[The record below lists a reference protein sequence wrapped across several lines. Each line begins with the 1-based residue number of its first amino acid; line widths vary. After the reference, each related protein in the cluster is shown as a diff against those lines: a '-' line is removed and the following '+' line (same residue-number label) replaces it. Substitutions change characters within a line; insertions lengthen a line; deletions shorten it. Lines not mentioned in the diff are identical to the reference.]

1 MAAPTADVA
10 VYKEALILL
19 GTAGV
24 VVPIVHKLKVSPILA
39 YLIAGLVLGPH
50 LLGALAW
57 QVPALRWVTVQ
68 RTEDLHW
75 LGELGV
81 VALLF
86 LIGIELSFQRL
97 YTMRKLVFGLG
108 VMQVLVTSLVIGGI
122 ARLLGS
128 APSAAMLIGLALALS
143 STAIG
148 VEILSRQD
156 RLKSTTG
163 RTAFA
168 VLLLQDLAV
177 VPILFLVG
185 MLTRRTDMPLLNGLG
200 SAMLEAAVVLTVIV
214 VAGTFLLRPL
224 FRLVASTGSI
234 ELFTATTLFV
244 AVGTS
249 VLTAATGMS
258 MALGAFVS
266 GLLLAETEF
275 RRAIEAVMEPF
286 KGLLLGVFF
295 FSVGMSID
303 LSAISAAPLLVV
315 GGALALILVKAVIF
329 FPLARIAGLSEPVSL
344 ESALLLSSGGEFA
357 FIILGLAGSGG
368 IIPDALG
375 SSLLAMV
382 ALSMAGLPLIAL
394 LGRRLAR
401 SQAHSAATAAEL
413 SAEPPSDEAARTIV
427 VGYGRVG
434 ELVSSML
441 AVHSE
446 PYIAVDAYVQAVVSG
461 RSRSAPVYFGDAKS
475 PAFLRR
481 CGVDKAKALVVTINN
496 RDEIDR
502 IVTAARALRSDLPI
516 IARAKDANHAQHL
529 YAEGVMDAVPE
540 TIEASLQLSEAAL
553 VAIGVP
559 AGPVI
564 ASIHEKRDEFRALL
578 KPVATDGTTRET
590 RGIRPKRL
598 RRI

>member
-39 YLIAGLVLGPH
+39 YLVAGLVLGPH

-108 VMQVLVTSLVIGGI
+108 AMQVLVTSLVIGGI
-122 ARLLGS
+122 ARLLGI

-148 VEILSRQD
+148 VEILSKQD
-156 RLKSTTG
+156 RLKSSTG
-163 RTAFA
+163 RATFA

-249 VLTAATGMS
+249 VATAAAGMS

-275 RRAIEAVMEPF
+275 RRAIEAVMDPF

-303 LSAISAAPLLVV
+303 LSAIADAPFLVV
-315 GGALALILVKAVIF
+315 GGALALVLVKAVIF
-329 FPLARIAGLSEPVSL
+329 FPLARMAGLSEPVSL

-357 FIILGLAGSGG
+357 FIILGLANSGG

-382 ALSMAGLPLIAL
+382 ALSMAALPVIASI
-394 LGRRLAR
+394 GRRVARRRAQSPSAVPELA
-401 SQAHSAATAAEL
+401 
-413 SAEPPSDEAARTIV
+413 AEPPADEAPRTIV

-441 AVHSE
+441 ARHQQPFLALDS
-446 PYIAVDAYVQAVVSG
+446 YVQAVVSG
-461 RSRSAPVYFGDAKS
+461 RGTGAPVYFGDAKS
-475 PAFLRR
+475 AALLRR
-481 CGVDKAKALVVTINN
+481 CGIDKARALVITINN

-502 IVTAARALRSDLPI
+502 IVIAARALRPDLPI
-516 IARAKDANHAQHL
+516 IARARDATHAQHL

-559 AGPVI
+559 TGPVI

-578 KPVATDGTTRET
+578 KPVTADGAVRET
-590 RGIRPKRL
+590 RGIRPKRM

>member
-1 MAAPTADVA
+1 MAAAPDVA
-10 VYKEALILL
+10 TYKEALILL

-24 VVPIVHKLKVSPILA
+24 VVPLVHKLKVSPILA
-39 YLIAGLVLGPH
+39 YLVAGVVLGPH
-50 LLGALAW
+50 LLGALASK
-57 QVPALRWVTVQ
+57 VPLLQWVTVQ
-68 RTEDLHW
+68 RTQDLNW

-97 YTMRKLVFGLG
+97 YTMRKLMLGLG
-108 VMQVLVTSLVIGGI
+108 VLQVLVASLVIGGL
-122 ARLLGS
+122 ARLLGV

-156 RLKSTTG
+156 RLTSSTG
-163 RTAFA
+163 RATFA

-185 MLTRRTDMPLLNGLG
+185 ILTRQTDVPLLSGVG
-200 SAMLEAAVVLTVIV
+200 SAILEAAVVLTVIV
-214 VAGTFLLRPL
+214 VAGMFLLRPL
-224 FRLVASTGSI
+224 FRLVAATGSI
-234 ELFTATTLFV
+234 DLFTATALFV

-249 VLTAATGMS
+249 VATAAAGMS
-258 MALGAFVS
+258 MALGAFVA

-303 LSAISAAPLLVV
+303 LGVIIASPILVI
-315 GGALALILVKAVIF
+315 GGAVALVLLKAALF
-329 FPLARIAGLSEPVSL
+329 YPLARISGLSAPVSL
-344 ESALLLSSGGEFA
+344 ESALLLCAGGEFA
-357 FIILGLAGSGG
+357 FIILGLASAGR
-368 IIPDALG
+368 IIPDGLA

-382 ALSMAGLPLIAL
+382 ALSMAALPVIAIL
-394 LGRRLAR
+394 ARRLVVDRAR
-401 SQAHSAATAAEL
+401 DQHAALEL
-413 SAEPPSDEAARTIV
+413 AAEPPGHDAARTIV

-434 ELVSSML
+434 ELVASML
-441 AVHSE
+441 AVHKE
-446 PYIAVDAYVQAVVSG
+446 PFIAVDSYVQAVVSG
-461 RSRSAPVYFGDAKS
+461 RNRGAPVYYGDAKS
-475 PAFLRR
+475 TAFLHK
-481 CGVDKAKALVVTINN
+481 CGVDKAKALIITING

-502 IVTAARALRSDLPI
+502 IVTAARALRPELPI
-516 IARAKDANHAQHL
+516 IARAKDAAHAQHL

-553 VAIGVP
+553 VALGVP
-559 AGPVI
+559 TGPVI
-564 ASIHEKRDEFRALL
+564 ASIHEKRDEFRAML
-578 KPVATDGTTRET
+578 KPVNADGTAREA
-590 RGIRPKRL
+590 RGIQSKRL
-598 RRI
+598 RRR

>member
-39 YLIAGLVLGPH
+39 YLVAGLVLGPH

-57 QVPALRWVTVQ
+57 QIPALSWVTVQ

-108 VMQVLVTSLVIGGI
+108 VLQVLVSSLIIGGI
-122 ARLLGS
+122 ARLLGV

-156 RLKSTTG
+156 RLKSSTG

-185 MLTRRTDMPLLNGLG
+185 MMTRRSDMPLLNGLG

-249 VLTAATGMS
+249 VLTAAAGMS

-275 RRAIEAVMEPF
+275 RRAIEAVMDPF

-303 LSAISAAPLLVV
+303 LGAIIDAPLLVI
-315 GGALALILVKAVIF
+315 GGALALVLIKAVIF
-329 FPLARIAGLSEPVSL
+329 FLLARSSGLSEPVSI

-357 FIILGLAGSGG
+357 FIILGLAMAGG

-382 ALSMAGLPLIAL
+382 ALSMAALPVIAVAA
-394 LGRRLAR
+394 RRLASHR
-401 SQAHSAATAAEL
+401 DRAQQSVPEAL
-413 SAEPPSDEAARTIV
+413 AEPPGDEAPRTV
-427 VGYGRVG
+427 VIGYGRVG

-441 AVHSE
+441 ATHGQ
-446 PYIAVDAYVQAVVSG
+446 PYIAVDSYVQAVAAG
-461 RSRSAPVYFGDAKS
+461 RHRGAPVYYGDAKS
-475 PAFLRR
+475 AAFLRR
-481 CGVDKAKALVVTINN
+481 CGIDKARALIVTING

-502 IVTAARALRSDLPI
+502 IVIAARALRPDLPI
-516 IARAKDANHAQHL
+516 IARAKDAAHAQHL

-559 AGPVI
+559 TGPVI
-564 ASIHEKRDEFRALL
+564 ASIHEKRDEFRAML
-578 KPVATDGTTRET
+578 KPVGRDGAVRET
-590 RGIRPKRL
+590 RGIRPRRL
-598 RRI
+598 RRL